1 MRALVVSLVA
11 IAGIWTAAIAALLV
25 LGKPRTARA
34 LATLLPN
41 LLLLFKDLARHPDVP
56 RTTKWL
62 LLGAAL
68 WIASPIDLIPEFIPV
83 LGPLDDALVAALVLR
98 RTLRSVDAQVVS
110 TLWRGDASTLALLL
124 RAAGRG
130 DAPLKPGP

>member
-1 MRALVVSLVA
+1 MRALVISLAA
-11 IAGIWTAAIAALLV
+11 IAGIWTAAIAALLA
-25 LGKPRTARA
+25 LGKPRAARA

-41 LLLLFKDLARHPDVP
+41 LLLLFKDLARHPGVP

-62 LLGAAL
+62 LLGAVL

-98 RTLRSVDAQVVS
+98 RALRSVDARVIS
-110 TLWRGDASTLALLL
+110 ELWRGDSATLALLL

-130 DAPLKPGP
+130 ETPPGH